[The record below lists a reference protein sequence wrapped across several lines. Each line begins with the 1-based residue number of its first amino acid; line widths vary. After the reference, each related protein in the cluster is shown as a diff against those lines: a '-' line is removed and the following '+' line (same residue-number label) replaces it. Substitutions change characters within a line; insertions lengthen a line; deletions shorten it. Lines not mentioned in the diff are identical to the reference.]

1 MSRRR
6 VFFMCIAL
14 LACLSGN
21 AQDQRPDIAA
31 RLNALV
37 SRQFPGTKC
46 PGLFITVATNN
57 EIIFSSALG
66 KYHLIWCT
74 KYRKKILRGR
84 IAERARDL
92 IRQIGATREVVIV
105 RGAVSPDHIHLLLA
119 APPVLSPAKLTQYIK
134 GRSSRHLQAEFSE
147 LQKQYWGQH
156 MWARGYFCATVG
168 AVDEATIKAY
178 IENQRWDEDDEFF
191 KITAPTKP

>member
-21 AQDQRPDIAA
+21 AQDQWPDIAA

-92 IRQIGATREVVIV
+92 IRQI
-105 RGAVSPDHIHLLLA
+105 
-119 APPVLSPAKLTQYIK
+119 
-134 GRSSRHLQAEFSE
+134 
-147 LQKQYWGQH
+147 
-156 MWARGYFCATVG
+156 CATVG
-168 AVDEATIKAY
+168 AVDEAPIKAC
-178 IENQRWDEDDEFF
+178 IENQKWDEDDDSFE
-191 KITAPTKP
+191 ITATAKP